1 VLSQAA
7 PLHKQW
13 RPVTNHSTC
22 GAPVAPSCRPLT
34 EPTRLP
40 PPPGGDL
47 CLVNL
52 PGYGVD
58 AFLTLRRL
66 DTAGWREQLDSDE
79 AAAGSQVA
87 VEAALTLQ
95 QQLGRDKRASN

>member
-1 VLSQAA
+1 MFTTPAVL
-7 PLHKQW
+7 
-13 RPVTNHSTC
+13 
-22 GAPVAPSCRPLT
+22 
-34 EPTRLP
+34 LP
-40 PPPGGDL
+40 HAGGDL

-66 DTAGWREQLDSDE
+66 DTAGWREQLDADE

-87 VEAALTLQ
+87 VEAALTMQ
-95 QQLGRDKRASN
+95 QQLQRKRVSN

>member
-1 VLSQAA
+1 MY
-7 PLHKQW
+7 
-13 RPVTNHSTC
+13 
-22 GAPVAPSCRPLT
+22 
-34 EPTRLP
+34 TRLLLYNALLLHVTHA
-40 PPPGGDL
+40 GGDL

-66 DTAGWREQLDSDE
+66 DTAGWREQLDTDE

-87 VEAALTLQ
+87 VGAALSMQ
-95 QQLGRDKRASN
+95 QQLQRNRVKT